1 HSATGAW
8 SQEISLL
15 SSSRSPHSMTMA
27 HTSPLALWKWLHGTA
42 HHLEKRWDTWRFQRR
57 RRLGRIES
65 VHIVPFLGY
74 GNASKAVLGG
84 RVLEKKPLGRPHEDT
99 PWWENVRAMIQ
110 RWASAEIPHVRLAAR
125 CNGQVLETTTDEEG
139 YFTVEFALQER
150 PVRGPGWHQVEIE
163 LLDAV
168 VPGQEAVTATG
179 QILIPPAQ
187 PDFMIVSDIDDTI
200 LKTYA
205 TDFFRMVRVTL
216 LNNVHTRI
224 PFAGVSAFYQALH
237 QGPHG
242 TSQNPLFYISSSA
255 WNLYD
260 LLLDFLDLHQ
270 IPRGPLLL
278 RDLGIDESQF
288 IKTGHEH
295 KLEKLEQLLHFYPA
309 SRFILIGDSGQHDPR
324 LYTEAV
330 RRYPG
335 RILAIYIRD
344 VHPVNRASTVAYAR
358 QAEALGTPLRLVS
371 DTVEAAQHAAQQ
383 GLIRWPEV
391 PSVRQKQVEA
401 R

>member
-1 HSATGAW
+1 MRIAPA
-8 SQEISLL
+8 
-15 SSSRSPHSMTMA
+15 RA
-27 HTSPLALWKWLHGTA
+27 VALWKWLHGNA
-42 HHLEKRWDTWRFQRR
+42 HHLEQHWEAWRFQRR
-57 RRLGRIES
+57 RRLGRIKP

-74 GNASKAVLGG
+74 GNASKAILGG
-84 RVLEKKPLGRPHEDT
+84 RVLEKKALGHPREDT
-99 PWWENVRAMIQ
+99 PWWENVTAMIQ
-110 RWASAEIPHVRLAAR
+110 RWARAEIPHVRLAAR
-125 CNGQVLETTTDEEG
+125 FNGQVVETTTDEEG
-139 YFTVEFALQER
+139 SFTVEFALQAL
-150 PVRGPGWHQVEIE
+150 PMRGSGWHQVALE
-163 LLDAV
+163 LLEAV

-187 PDFMIVSDIDDTI
+187 MDFVIVSDIDDTI
-200 LKTYA
+200 LKTDA
-205 TDFFRMVRVTL
+205 MDFFRMLRVTL
-216 LNNVHTRI
+216 LKNVHTRV

-278 RDLGIDESQF
+278 RDLGLDENHF

-295 KLEKLEQLLHFYPA
+295 KLEKLEQLLQFYPA
-309 SRFILIGDSGQHDPR
+309 SRFILIGDSGQHDPP

-330 RRYPG
+330 RRYPEW
-335 RILAIYIRD
+335 ILAIYSRD
-344 VHPVNRASTVAYAR
+344 VHPVNRASPVAYAR

-383 GLIRWPEV
+383 GLIVWPGV
-391 PSVRQKQVEA
+391 QSVRQKKAED